1 MNELSM
7 IRMNFQDFLLCNLI
21 CCTNSTILYLLYYP
35 VLTLL
40 SCTYSTVLY
49 LLYCSVLTLLC
60 CTYSTVLY
68 LLYYPVLTLLFCI
81 QCGSLAGGLG
91 TALKLKTLLC
101 GHPEHFSRLGK
112 LFL

>member
-1 MNELSM
+1 
-7 IRMNFQDFLLCNLI
+7 MNFQDFLLCNLI
-21 CCTNSTILYLLYYP
+21 CCTNSTILYLLYCA

-40 SCTYSTVLY
+40 F
-49 LLYCSVLTLLC
+49 

-81 QCGSLAGGLG
+81 HSTILYLLYCAVLALLLCIHCGSLAGGLG